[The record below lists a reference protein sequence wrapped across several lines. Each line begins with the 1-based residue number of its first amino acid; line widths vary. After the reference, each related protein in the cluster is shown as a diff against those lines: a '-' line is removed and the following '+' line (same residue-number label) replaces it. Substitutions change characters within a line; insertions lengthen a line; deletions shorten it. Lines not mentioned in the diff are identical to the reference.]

1 MSSLNDPATDALES
15 LRRERRMNKLSDKMN
30 QFHSYFKSQFNMI
43 YESADGSFQGK
54 GLSLP
59 AFLRLMDDL
68 IHHLT
73 MHHTIEERYLF
84 PTLGKKMPQFSD
96 RETKGEHL
104 ESHKQIHEGL
114 DKLSDLIKRWSSE
127 PSTYSPAELK
137 TCLDGF
143 RGVLFRHLDDEVAD
157 LRGENLSKYFTEEE
171 VARFPI

>member
-30 QFHSYFKSQFNMI
+30 QFHSYFKVAILPMDLSK
-43 YESADGSFQGK
+43 GK